1 MPPLFSFSR
10 DLSAIALHSFSH
22 EAREFSS
29 QTCAS
34 CCARGNCFLRELGSV
49 GFGIVK
55 DCLALALGVGAYGD
69 GLLLGIA
76 EKLLGSVLSLLD
88 FAEYI

>member
-1 MPPLFSFSR
+1 MR
-10 DLSAIALHSFSH
+10 A
-22 EAREFSS
+22 
-29 QTCAS
+29 
-34 CCARGNCFLRELGSV
+34 GNCFLRELGSV

>member
-1 MPPLFSFSR
+1 MNEEKLKALNAVLAQIEKSYGKG
-10 DLSAIALHSFSH
+10 AIMK
-22 EAREFSS
+22 
-29 QTCAS
+29 
-34 CCARGNCFLRELGSV
+34 LGSNAGNTDIEV
-49 GFGIVK
+49 IPTG
-55 DCLALALGVGAYGD
+55 CLSLDLALGVGAYGD

>member
-1 MPPLFSFSR
+1 MRFAAAVSFSR

-22 EAREFSS
+22 EPDLRILLRA
-29 QTCAS
+29 
-34 CCARGNCFLRELGSV
+34 GNCFLRELGSV

>member
-1 MPPLFSFSR
+1 MPPLLASPGPFGHRLALVFTR
-10 DLSAIALHSFSH
+10 GTGIFQPDLRILLRA
-22 EAREFSS
+22 
-29 QTCAS
+29 
-34 CCARGNCFLRELGSV
+34 GNCFLRELGSV

-76 EKLLGSVLSLLD
+76 EKLLGSILSLLD